1 VFVVSPF
8 RPLWWVGRR
17 LLRLLICAA
26 IAAAFWAGLQA
37 AAQPEPTQITV
48 MSAPLTVQDKSKAQ
62 SVPATDGA
70 AMPAARSALPVTHYL
85 AAPMRGKLSDGSD
98 KDRAPPRR

>member
-1 VFVVSPF
+1 VFVVFPF

-26 IAAAFWAGLQA
+26 IVAAFWAGLQA

-48 MSAPLTVQDKSKAQ
+48 ISAPLTVPGQSMTQ

-70 AMPAARSALPVTHYL
+70 AMPAARSALPVTPYL
-85 AAPMRGKLSDGSD
+85 AAPTRGKLSDGSD